1 LHPRKS
7 ALGARE
13 GCLMKTSRWLERK
26 YGYRSKLR
34 GFRIRVTAT
43 KTFDGKG
50 GIEFGFYRFGFYQG
64 LEEAH
69 GIEEACYG
77 RDGMGEACKN
87 SYANDLSYLGACS
100 FKRQRFSLK

>member
-1 LHPRKS
+1 
-7 ALGARE
+7 
-13 GCLMKTSRWLERK
+13 MKTSRWLERE

-50 GIEFGFYRFGFYQG
+50 GTKFGFHQG

-69 GIEEACYG
+69 GIEEAWYG
-77 RDGMGEACKN
+77 RDGMSEACKN
-87 SYANDLSYLGACS
+87 SYVNDLSYLGDVHLNGNVLA
-100 FKRQRFSLK
+100 